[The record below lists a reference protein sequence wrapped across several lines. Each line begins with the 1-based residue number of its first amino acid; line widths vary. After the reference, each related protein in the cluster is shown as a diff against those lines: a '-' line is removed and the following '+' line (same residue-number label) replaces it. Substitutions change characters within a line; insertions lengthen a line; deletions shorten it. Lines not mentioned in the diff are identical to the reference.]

1 MEDNNVSCV
10 TYIFDGY
17 IWKILQNEDSFLVN
31 EDELIFAKLNGETKS
46 TDYIKIEKKCGWPW
60 KRKTKVFYKKWAFR
74 FAESIKEEDIY
85 KVLFE
90 DKERHDLF
98 IKDDGEVYIKPRIEL
113 YFSNGKKIIRY
124 YRTNEDAKRDFDN
137 IKKKYPK
144 LKTLSE
150 LVSGFTVNNFK

>member
-1 MEDNNVSCV
+1 MEKNNVDCV
-10 TYIFDGY
+10 SYVFNGY
-17 IWKILQNEDSFLVN
+17 NWAILQNEDSFLAN
-31 EDELIFAKLNGETKS
+31 ENDLTFAKLNGETKS
-46 TDYIKIEKKCGWPW
+46 NFYIKIEKKCGWPW
-60 KRKTKVFYKKWAFR
+60 NRKTKVFYKEFPCS
-74 FAESIKEEDIY
+74 FFDSIREEDIY

-90 DKERHDLF
+90 DKERHDFF

-150 LVSGFTVNNFK
+150 LVSGFTVNNIK